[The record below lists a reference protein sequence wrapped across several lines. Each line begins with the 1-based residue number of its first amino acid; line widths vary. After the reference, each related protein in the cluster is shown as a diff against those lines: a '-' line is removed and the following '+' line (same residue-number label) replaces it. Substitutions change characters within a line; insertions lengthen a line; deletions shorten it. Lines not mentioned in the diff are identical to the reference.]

1 MRIVSSALVTAA
13 LLLGALTPAAAQDSA
28 APEAATPEA
37 AAIVIPPSQQ
47 RFYCFKGNQVYSIG
61 AVTCLGRNTWGTC
74 KWTDNGSN
82 HSAPPG
88 RAYWIASI
96 APLGVCR

>member
-13 LLLGALTPAAAQDSA
+13 LSLGALTPAAAQDSA
-28 APEAATPEA
+28 TPEAATPEA
-37 AAIVIPPSQQ
+37 AFRIPPSQQ
-47 RFYCFKGNQVYSIG
+47 RFYCFKGNQVFSIG

-96 APLGVCR
+96 APIGVCR

>member
-1 MRIVSSALVTAA
+1 MRVVSSALIAAA
-13 LLLGALTPAAAQDSA
+13 LSLGALMPAVAQDA
-28 APEAATPEA
+28 TPEAATPEA
-37 AAIVIPPSQQ
+37 AIRIPATQLK
-47 RFYCFKGNQVYSIG
+47 FYCFANGHVYSIG

-74 KWTDNGSN
+74 KWTDQGSN

-96 APLGVCR
+96 APIGVCP

>member
-1 MRIVSSALVTAA
+1 MRIVSSALVAAA
-13 LLLGALTPAAAQDSA
+13 LSLGALMPTAAQDA
-28 APEAATPEA
+28 TPEAATPEA
-37 AAIVIPPSQQ
+37 AFRIPPSQQ

>member
-1 MRIVSSALVTAA
+1 MRIVSSALVAAA
-13 LLLGALTPAAAQDSA
+13 LSLGALMPTAAQDA
-28 APEAATPEA
+28 TPEAATPEA
-37 AAIVIPPSQQ
+37 AFRIPPSQQ
-47 RFYCFKGNQVYSIG
+47 RFYCFKGNQVFSIG

-74 KWTDNGSN
+74 KWTDNGYN

-96 APLGVCR
+96 APIGVCR

>member
-1 MRIVSSALVTAA
+1 MRIVSSALIAAA
-13 LLLGALTPAAAQDSA
+13 LLLGALMPSAAQDA
-28 APEAATPEA
+28 KPEATTAEA
-37 AAIVIPPSQQ
+37 AIRIPVTQLK
-47 RFYCFKGNQVYSIG
+47 FYCFSGIGVYSIG

-88 RAYWIASI
+88 RAYWVASI
-96 APLGVCR
+96 APIGVCR

>member
-1 MRIVSSALVTAA
+1 MRIVSSALVAAA
-13 LLLGALTPAAAQDSA
+13 LSLGALTPAAAQD
-28 APEAATPEA
+28 ATPEA
-37 AAIVIPPSQQ
+37 VTPEAAIRIPPSQQ
-47 RFYCFKGNQVYSIG
+47 RFYCFKGNQVFSIG

-74 KWTDNGSN
+74 KWTDNGYN

-96 APLGVCR
+96 APIGVCR